1 MVEGIR
7 VETDDGVS
15 TIELPKDREHL
26 GFVNLPKD
34 TQFVVY
40 DDGEYAPI
48 EIRHGKSSL
57 VLMLERDQHE
67 SLIQALGFGPSR
79 NRGTYGHLQRL
90 IDESGCLKVQTRV
103 KQLAKLDKEAGGSNH
118 RSNNFSKWFAGEMP
132 LPRRS
137 IYYDDYL
144 PGHEYG
150 HAVTK
155 DC

>member
-1 MVEGIR
+1 MLEGIT
-7 VETDDGVS
+7 VQIDDGVS
-15 TIELPKDREHL
+15 TIELPKDNEHS
-26 GFVNLPKD
+26 GFIHLPKD
-34 TQFVVY
+34 SQFVVY
-40 DDGEYAPI
+40 NDGEYSPI
-48 EIRHGKSSL
+48 EIKHGKSYL
-57 VLMLERDQHE
+57 VLMLERDQLE
-67 SLIQALGFGPSR
+67 SLKDALGVGPGR
-79 NRGTYGHLQRL
+79 NRVTYGRLQKL
-90 IDESGCLKVQTRV
+90 IYDSGCLKVQTRV